1 MKRQHLHLPVRF
13 TAALLALAMGCGC
26 LTACSSKKEEDF
38 SSFVSNSSTAETQ
51 APESKAETEAATEA
65 PTETEPPTTE
75 HISPVETVTS
85 VMGTQIDVD
94 VTLNRDNENTYQTAL
109 SQFIEEGDQVN
120 SFTFVFYSGDGVSNI
135 GTYKGGC
142 GISVTGDC
150 TAATD
155 EGWYQSEDFSV
166 SATGSYCEVTWNVPS
181 DVQQY
186 VDANGE
192 VLVGYWWGN
201 TTTVKL
207 TNVICNYTRTA
218 QLPVDATETISVGQ
232 TLNFNNDDTKSVN
245 VSLAGVLAEG
255 CTPQAITFDMQAGS
269 GFGKF
274 TGAFGI
280 TTDKWHQSD
289 TVAILT
295 DASNLSLTWILPEDV
310 KYSVPADAE
319 VMLGYWWGETDSLTL
334 QNVTVKYAYGSGGR
348 PEQKPESSDSKP
360 DTTENTDSKP
370 EEGGSNMTAGNAS
383 EIAADIKVGWNLGNT
398 LDCYDIT
405 WKVSSHETAWGNPV
419 TTKAMIDTVK
429 AAGFNAVRIP
439 VAWTDHIT
447 DDGTID
453 TAWMDRVQEVVDYSM
468 DNGLYTILNVHH
480 DDYTWLNPTYADEAA
495 VKAKLTKIWTQIAE
509 RFKDYDTKL
518 LFEGMN
524 EPRVVGGTYEWS
536 GGTAEERDVINH
548 LHQAFVDTVRASGGN
563 NPARTLIVTTHA
575 ASITS
580 AAVEGLVV
588 PDDGNIIVSI
598 HSYAPW
604 KFTTLEYPD
613 DKSFDDSG
621 KSELEKNFDYLYGT
635 FSAKGIPVII
645 GEFGA
650 ENKDNAA
657 ERAEYYEYY
666 IRAAAERGIP
676 CFVWDNGPEDSFGLL
691 DRDNCTW
698 YDQSIIDGIMRA
710 AQ

>member
-1 MKRQHLHLPVRF
+1 MKRQHLRLSARF
-13 TAALLALAMGCGC
+13 TAALLALALGCGC
-26 LTACSSKKEEDF
+26 MTGCSSQKEGDSAPD
-38 SSFVSNSSTAETQ
+38 SSVSDSSTAETTV
-51 APESKAETEAATEA
+51 PETETETEPETEA
-65 PTETEPPTTE
+65 ETEPPTTE

-85 VMGTQIDVD
+85 VLGTQIDVD
-94 VTLNRDNENTYQTAL
+94 ATLNRDNENTYQTGL
-109 SQFIEEGDQVN
+109 SDFIEEGDVVN

-142 GISVTGDC
+142 GISVTSDC

-155 EGWYQSEDFSV
+155 EGWYQSDDFSV
-166 SATGSYCEVTWNVPS
+166 AATGSYCEVTWNVPA
-181 DVQQY
+181 DVQPY
-186 VDANGE
+186 IDPNGE

-207 TNVICNYTRTA
+207 SNVICNYTRTA

-245 VSLAGVLAEG
+245 VSLSDVLAEG
-255 CTPQAITFDMQAGS
+255 CTPQAITFDIQGGGS
-269 GFGKF
+269 FGKF

-280 TTDKWHQSD
+280 TTSKWHQSD
-289 TVAILT
+289 TIAILT
-295 DASNLSLTWILPEDV
+295 DSSNLSLTWILPDDV
-310 KYSVPADAE
+310 KNAVPADAE
-319 VMLGYWWGETDSLTL
+319 VMLGYWWGETDTLTL
-334 QNVTVKYAYGSGGR
+334 QNVTVKYAYGSGGT
-348 PEQKPESSDSKP
+348 PEQKPESTENTPDS
-360 DTTENTDSKP
+360 TENTDKKP
-370 EEGGSNMTAGNAS
+370 EGDATEMTAGNAA

-398 LDCYDIT
+398 LDCYDV
-405 WKVSSHETAWGNPV
+405 KKAETGWGNPL

-439 VAWTDHIT
+439 VSWTDHIT
-447 DDGTID
+447 EDGTID
-453 TAWMDRVQEVVDYSM
+453 SAWMDRVQEVVDYSM
-468 DNGLYTILNVHH
+468 DNDLYTIINVHH

-509 RFKDYDTKL
+509 RFQDYDGKL

-524 EPRVVGGTYEWS
+524 EPRIVGSTYEWT

-548 LHQAFVDTVRASGGN
+548 LHQAFVDTIRASGGN
-563 NPARTLIVTTHA
+563 NPNRTLIVTTHA

-580 AAVEGLVV
+580 AAVEGLIV

-604 KFTTLEYPD
+604 KFCFADHPD
-613 DKSFDDSG
+613 DKTFDDAG
-621 KSELEKNFDYLYGT
+621 KAELEKNFDYLNAIFT
-635 FSAKGIPVII
+635 AKGIPVII

-666 IRAAAERGIP
+666 IRAAAQRGIP
-676 CFVWDNGPEDSFGLL
+676 CFIWDNGPDDSFGLL
-691 DRDNCTW
+691 DRRNLTW
-698 YDQSIIDGIMRA
+698 YDQSILDGIMRA

>member
-1 MKRQHLHLPVRF
+1 MKHNVLRMPARITALLLA
-13 TAALLALAMGCGC
+13 AALGCTALAGCSDQNEGDV
-26 LTACSSKKEEDF
+26 SSDA
-38 SSFVSNSSTAETQ
+38 SVSDSAAPETDAET
-51 APESKAETEAATEA
+51 APETTI
-65 PTETEPPTTE
+65 ETEPLTTE
-75 HISPVETVTS
+75 HISPVESVTS
-85 VMGTQIDVD
+85 VLGTQIDVD
-94 VTLNRDNENTYQTAL
+94 VKLNRDTDNTYQTTL
-109 SQFIEEGDQVN
+109 TDFIEEGDVVT

-166 SATGSYCEVTWNVPS
+166 SATGSYCEVTWNVPAEIQPFI
-181 DVQQY
+181 DP
-186 VDANGE
+186 NGE

-201 TTTVKL
+201 TTTVRL
-207 TNVICNYTRTA
+207 ANVICNYTRTA
-218 QLPVDATETISVGQ
+218 QLPVDATETITVGKQ
-232 TLNFNNDDTKSVN
+232 LTHSSESAKSVN
-245 VSLAGVLAEG
+245 VSLADVLSEG
-255 CTPQAITFDMQAGS
+255 CTPQAITFDIQAGS

-280 TTDKWHQSD
+280 TTDDWYQ
-289 TVAILT
+289 TGTIAVLT
-295 DASNLSLTWILPEDV
+295 DAQNLSLTWIIPDHIKPGIPE
-310 KYSVPADAE
+310 DAE
-319 VMLGYWWGETDSLTL
+319 VMLGYWWGEPSDITL
-334 QNVTVKYAYGSGGR
+334 QSITVKYSYGSGGM
-348 PEQKPESSDSKP
+348 PAPKPDSKP
-360 DTTENTDSKP
+360 DTSTDNNKEEDNTE
-370 EEGGSNMTAGNAS
+370 MTQGNAAA
-383 EIAADIKVGWNLGNT
+383 IAADIRVGWNLGNT

-405 WKVSSHETAWGNPV
+405 WRVSSHETAWGNPV
-419 TTKAMIDTVK
+419 TTKEMIDTVK

-453 TAWMDRVQEVVDYSM
+453 ADWMNRVQEVVDYSM

-480 DDYTWLNPTYADEAA
+480 DDYTWLNPTYADEAE
-495 VKAKLTKIWTQIAE
+495 VTAKFRKIWEQISA

-524 EPRVVGGTYEWS
+524 EPRVIGGTYEWS

-548 LHQAFVDTVRASGGN
+548 LHQVFVDTVRASGGN

-580 AAVEGLVV
+580 GAVEGLAV

-604 KFTTLEYPD
+604 KFTTLEFPEEKD
-613 DKSFDDSG
+613 FNDAG
-621 KSELEKNFDYLYGT
+621 KSELDKGFDYLYGT
-635 FSAKGIPVII
+635 FCLKGIPVII

-650 ENKDNAA
+650 ENKGNAA

-666 IRAAAERGIP
+666 IQAAAQRGIP

-691 DRDNCTW
+691 NRKTCTW
-698 YDQSIIDGIMRA
+698 YDQAIIDGIMRA
-710 AQ
+710 AN

>member
-1 MKRQHLHLPVRF
+1 MKLNALRLPARI
-13 TAALLALAMGCGC
+13 TALLLAAAFGCTALAGCSDQTEGDV
-26 LTACSSKKEEDF
+26 SSNT
-38 SSFVSNSSTAETQ
+38 SVSDSA
-51 APESKAETEAATEA
+51 APETDAETEPET
-65 PTETEPPTTE
+65 TIETEPPTTE

-85 VMGTQIDVD
+85 VLGAQTDVD
-94 VTLNRDNENTYQTAL
+94 VKLNRDNENTYQTAL
-109 SQFIEEGDQVN
+109 SDFIEEGDAVT

-150 TAATD
+150 PSATD
-155 EGWYQSEDFSV
+155 EGWYQSDDFSV
-166 SATGSYCEVTWNVPS
+166 AATGSYCEVTWNVPS
-181 DVQQY
+181 EIQPYIDP
-186 VDANGE
+186 NGE

-201 TTTVKL
+201 TTTVRL
-207 TNVICNYTRTA
+207 ANVICNYTRTA

-232 TLNFNNDDTKSVN
+232 TLNHTSESAKSVN
-245 VSLAGVLAEG
+245 VPLADVLGEG
-255 CTPQAITFDMQAGS
+255 CVPQAITFDMQAGGS
-269 GFGKF
+269 FGKF

-280 TTDKWHQSD
+280 TTDKWYQTD
-289 TVAILT
+289 TIAVLT
-295 DASNLSLTWILPEDV
+295 DASNLSLTWIIPDDI
-310 KYSVPADAE
+310 KSDIPADAE
-319 VMLGYWWGETDSLTL
+319 VMLGYWWGEVSDMTL
-334 QNVTVKYAYGSGGR
+334 QSVTVKYSYGSGGM
-348 PEQKPESSDSKP
+348 PLKPEKP
-360 DTTENTDSKP
+360 DTDSKVDDSK
-370 EEGGSNMTAGNAS
+370 EDNTEVAAGNAAA
-383 EIAADIKVGWNLGNT
+383 IASDIRVGWNLGNT

-419 TTKAMIDTVK
+419 TTKAMIDTVN

-439 VAWTDHIT
+439 VSWTDHIS

-453 TAWMDRVQEVVDYSM
+453 GAWMDRVQEVVDYSM
-468 DNGLYTILNVHH
+468 NNGLYTILNVHH
-480 DDYTWLNPTYADEAA
+480 DDYTWLNPTYADENSITP
-495 VKAKLTKIWTQIAE
+495 KFRRIWEQIAE

-524 EPRVVGGTYEWS
+524 EPRVVGSTYEWS
-536 GGTAEERDVINH
+536 GGTAEEREVINR
-548 LHQAFVDTVRASGGN
+548 LHQVFVDTVRASGGN

-580 AAVEGLVV
+580 GAVEGLVV

-604 KFTTLEYPD
+604 KFTTLEFPEEKD
-613 DKSFDDSG
+613 FNDAG
-621 KSELEKNFDYLYGT
+621 KSELDKGFDYLYGT
-635 FSAKGIPVII
+635 FCLKGIPLII

-666 IRAAAERGIP
+666 IQAAAQRGIP
-676 CFVWDNGPEDSFGLL
+676 CFIWDNGPEDSFGLL

-698 YDQSIIDGIMRA
+698 YDQNIIDGIMRA
-710 AQ
+710 AN